1 VELGVAWKRSTESV
15 VLTDFVT
22 KTERKLCV
30 IWAFVVKMV
39 V

>member
-1 VELGVAWKRSTESV
+1 